1 METKKLLEA
10 ERDSEE
16 SDVEDCGHH
25 ESAKEYKARW
35 RSIRVIYLAVLLSAM
50 EFSITLPSL
59 WPYLQKI
66 DPTVTPQFLAW
77 TNGGFSLCQVAGSF
91 LFGAWCQYRPAI
103 EPLVACAL
111 IRIVGNFLY
120 LLPEKY
126 NGFHGKMLILSAK
139 LIIGLSTGDKA
150 VCRAI
155 IPQSTTTSER
165 RNAFAVITFLMLA
178 GYAIGTALQSVAV
191 PIIGEKGHSSL
202 LNIDIYNVAGWIG
215 IIIEIFILLLFL
227 LFLKEYNI
235 EINKSSKAG
244 QLPKPDMGALIV
256 TVAACSFLF
265 YAFSLVE
272 TVSTPLM
279 QAEFGWNKAQAVF
292 YAGMVLSGSGIFAL
306 IALLIV
312 RYAMRKFQERLILLL
327 GFVLLMLSFFIAL
340 PWGSEI
346 PMLQREE
353 VFQVG
358 NATKTVLSSG
368 CSIKY
373 SWCKSTPKIYLSQYL
388 VVSFVYNMGICI
400 AILVAASLYSKV
412 IGPRKQGLFMAFL
425 SAFGSLARFLGPV
438 SMVPLFFNYGPR
450 WLFVTLTLITAT
462 FVALIAGFYKRLV
475 PLTVSW
481 DSKREEDGKECKEK

>member
-312 RYAMRKFQERLILLL
+312 RYAMRKCYDFCRL
-327 GFVLLMLSFFIAL
+327 LSV
-340 PWGSEI
+340 
-346 PMLQREE
+346 RE